1 MPTYETADVVAAV
14 GAVDGIGG
22 IGDVGAVEAVGV
34 VVGGRNRWPL
44 AGATML
50 GISHEGDTSGGAK
63 PSSEAAFLAAV
74 SRGFRHIETDIRTT
88 QDGFLLA
95 IHTVSGTK
103 GGRPLAKQNRAEI
116 EKALGHPLVDLDV
129 MMAAPFEEVLW
140 NLEVKSKADAIA
152 LMTWMRHNPN
162 KVDRV
167 CVSWGPTIGVAK
179 VLRRGGVSQLFCA
192 ATMVELARGLV
203 LAPIVSRLAKGA
215 RPVPSYQCA
224 QYHRIC
230 ITKSL
235 IRYHHAR
242 GVGVHAWGVTTR
254 KQMDSLIANSIDG
267 ILSSNTADLR
277 DVALFGARKS

>member
-1 MPTYETADVVAAV
+1 MSTYESTDSVVA
-14 GAVDGIGG
+14 
-22 IGDVGAVEAVGV
+22 
-34 VVGGRNRWPL
+34 GRNRWPL
-44 AGATML
+44 AGVTML
-50 GISHEGDTSGGAK
+50 GISHEGDVTGGAK
-63 PSSEAAFLAAV
+63 PSSEAAFRAAV

-103 GGRPLAKQNRAEI
+103 GGRPLAKQTRAEI

-129 MMAAPFEEVLW
+129 MMAAPFDEVLW

-152 LMTWMRHNPN
+152 LMAWMRNNPT
-162 KVDRV
+162 KADRI

-179 VLRRGGVSQLFCA
+179 ALRRGGVAQLFCA
-192 ATMVELARGLV
+192 STMVELVRGLV

-235 IRYHHAR
+235 IRYHHAH
-242 GVGVHAWGVTTR
+242 GVGVHAWGVSTR
-254 KQMDSLIANSIDG
+254 KQMDALVAIGIDG
-267 ILSSNTADLR
+267 ILSSNSSDLR
-277 DVALFGARKS
+277 EVTSSGLARAR